1 MKALVKFQNGPG
13 NMEVRQVEEPEPGY
27 DQVKIKV
34 EAASICSSDMLYWS
48 APDMS
53 GRLRVPVI
61 LGHEGAGVVTEVGAG
76 VRHVK
81 VGDRVVAETTLE
93 TCQQCEAC
101 LEGRYNNCNGRRGL
115 GSSANGFFAEYVIAR
130 GASVHKI
137 PDDLDFDAASLMEP
151 FTCAVHALLERTR
164 IQPYHFVLVSGP
176 GPIGLFAAQVAKLCG
191 ATVFVSGTRRG
202 KPRLELAMKLGAD
215 AVINSNEEDVVERVM
230 ELTGGRG
237 VDVAV
242 ECAGVESAILACLQA
257 LKKHGEYVALGA
269 MHSGVLS
276 QLDYNDIFAK
286 EIRIN
291 CACSTTP
298 ASWSKTLRL
307 VEEKKAHLAELV
319 THTMKLEDW
328 EEGFQKVLNR
338 EAIKVVF
345 HP

>member
-215 AVINSNEEDVVERVM
+215 AVINSNENAEVSADLVDSSLYDIAYDVRRIGFQEMVNLHRCAETVA
-230 ELTGGRG
+230 L
-237 VDVAV
+237 VDV
-242 ECAGVESAILACLQA
+242 
-257 LKKHGEYVALGA
+257 
-269 MHSGVLS
+269 
-276 QLDYNDIFAK
+276 
-286 EIRIN
+286 
-291 CACSTTP
+291 
-298 ASWSKTLRL
+298 
-307 VEEKKAHLAELV
+307 
-319 THTMKLEDW
+319 
-328 EEGFQKVLNR
+328 EGNQNLITSPNFKR
-338 EAIKVVF
+338 
-345 HP
+345 